1 MGSLF
6 QLRDLWQTKFADEEF
21 DVRSMAVGNV
31 DNDKDG
37 GDKIVVGSFQG
48 MLRVLHPRKKGYQ
61 PEDLLLEL
69 NIGCPILQVE
79 VGNFSPNV
87 QGVSIALLAPR
98 KLIVGSI
105 VRNQR
110 GGEGGPSE
118 LGETDLFSRQC
129 EFRKEFEHQ
138 LERTAYNFT
147 FGNFGQGSGSGS
159 DQIAVQSMDGQL
171 AIYDHSKHNF
181 SRFLPS
187 ATFLCPGAFRYVPCK
202 DAFVVASS
210 TFEIECYR
218 FSNLASSTASETK
231 EGTQGRK
238 LTPDWHFNIG
248 EDAIDIVVTSIT
260 PGLGKGECDIVVIG
274 EHTIFCLR
282 DDGEM
287 RWNRRVDYFPSC
299 IHAYHPAGKSKKSA
313 HILVGTHGRSLV
325 VMNNDSVLWSA
336 RGGCVP
342 LRVALMTANKTEGMI
357 AVLGDDSSVSVNY
370 LGTDPANNPVQVL
383 ESKELDYDA
392 MDEEHKHLRL
402 QIQKAVNQGRTEPRD
417 QLHLSVDASQPA
429 GPDRSA
435 MVHVRL
441 SYRGGDDLEGLAVT
455 IGCQDPLKA
464 NQHTH
469 VIPYLAQGQTHD
481 ITVRFTVNPD
491 AERFMPVS
499 LLGDVVVCYTTPN
512 DEPVTA
518 KQSFLIPIGVVGAP
532 IEPVK
537 NTAFG
542 INIATNR
549 DAAVPLNQLFED
561 LAQRSPHVGTNVLS
575 FQYSNGCDVTILA
588 STKGGRYKVQSA
600 TFEALWLLSSEL
612 VRRLRTFLRN
622 DGGPALTF
630 DFSDPIPLKDYFGVI
645 GRHFAARKNL
655 QAAQQRLAEL
665 AQQFRA
671 VQKRLL
677 IRFRERNPTPIGAL
691 ETLFE
696 ETYRMLHDRAEE
708 VASLQHEL
716 ATQSNCL
723 SCATQIVLQ
732 VSRYKFM
739 EQMSSEDFDA
749 FRHFLSPSV
758 HVNGALGWEEATDAA
773 MVHLL
778 RTVLSKNARES
789 AAAPQPLAMPEDTS
803 KLERHIT
810 LVFDRIAK
818 GTGSIA
824 EAVSGSKPRDA
835 NQFQVAEKR

>member
-31 DNDKDG
+31 DNSSDG
-37 GDKIVVGSFQG
+37 GDKIVIGSFQG
-48 MLRVLHPRKKGYQ
+48 VLRVLHPRKKGFQ

-69 NIGCPILQVE
+69 NIGAPILQVE

-87 QGVSIALLAPR
+87 RGIAIAILTPR
-98 KLIVGSI
+98 KLLVGSI

-110 GGEGGPSE
+110 GGGEGPSE
-118 LGETDLFSRQC
+118 LGETDLFSKQC
-129 EFRKEFEHQ
+129 EFRREFEHQ
-138 LERTAYNFT
+138 LERTSYNFT
-147 FGNFGQGSGSGS
+147 FGNFGQGSGG
-159 DQIAVQSMDGQL
+159 DQIAVQSMDGQIAL
-171 AIYDHSKHNF
+171 YDHNKHNF

-187 ATFLCPGAFRYVPCK
+187 SSFLCPGAFRYIECK
-202 DAFVVASS
+202 DAFVVCSS
-210 TFEIECYR
+210 TFEVEVYR
-218 FSNLASSTASETK
+218 FSTLASSTASETK

-248 EDAIDIVVTSIT
+248 EDAIDVIVTSIT
-260 PGLGKGECDIVVIG
+260 PGLGKNECDIVVIG
-274 EHTIFCLR
+274 EHTIFCLK

-287 RWNRRVDYFPSC
+287 RWNRRVDYSPSC
-299 IHAYHPAGKSKKSA
+299 LHAYHPGGKTKKPA
-313 HILVGTHGRSLV
+313 HVLVGTHGRSLI
-325 VMNNDSVLWSA
+325 VMNHDRVMWSA
-336 RGGCVP
+336 RGNAVP
-342 LRVALMTANKTEGMI
+342 LRVALMSANKTEGMI
-357 AVLGDDSSVSVNY
+357 AVLGDDSSISVNY

-429 GPDRSA
+429 APDRSA
-435 MVHVRL
+435 TVHIRL

-455 IGCQDPLKA
+455 VGCQEPLMA

-469 VIPYLAQGQTHD
+469 VIPYLAQGQSHE
-481 ITVRFTVNPD
+481 IAVRFTVNPAHD
-491 AERFMPVS
+491 RFMPVS
-499 LLGDVVVCYTTPN
+499 LLADVVVCYTTPSE
-512 DEPVTA
+512 EPVTA
-518 KQSFLIPIGVVGAP
+518 KQSFLVPIGVVGTV

-549 DAAVPLNQLFED
+549 DQAVPLNQLFED
-561 LAQRSPHVGTNVLS
+561 LAQRSPHVGTNVISL
-575 FQYSNGCDVTILA
+575 QYSNGCDVTILA

-600 TFEALWLLSSEL
+600 TFEALWLLASEL
-612 VRRLRTFLRN
+612 VRRLKSFYRGQG
-622 DGGPALTF
+622 DLTIE
-630 DFSDPIPLKDYFGVI
+630 FSDPIPLKDYFGI
-645 GRHFAARKNL
+645 IQRHFDARKKL
-655 QAAQQRLAEL
+655 QVSQQGLAEL

-691 ETLFE
+691 ETVFE
-696 ETYRMLHDRAEE
+696 ETYRMLHDHAER
-708 VASLQHEL
+708 VAALQHEL

-739 EQMSSEDFDA
+739 EQMTAEDFDA

-758 HVNGALGWEEATDAA
+758 HVNSSFGWEEATDAA

-789 AAAPQPLAMPEDTS
+789 AAAPQPLSMPEDTS

-810 LVFDRIAK
+810 LVFDRLAK

-824 EAVSGSKPRDA
+824 DAVSGAKPK
-835 NQFQVAEKR
+835 E